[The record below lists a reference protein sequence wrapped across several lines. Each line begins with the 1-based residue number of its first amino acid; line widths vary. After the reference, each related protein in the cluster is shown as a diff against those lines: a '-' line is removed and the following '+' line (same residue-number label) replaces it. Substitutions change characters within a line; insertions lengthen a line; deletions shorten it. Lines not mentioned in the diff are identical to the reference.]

1 MPVFIP
7 YRDERGHKPFRQDL
21 VVTIRNG
28 ESISQGY
35 VELDDCYTVV
45 GIYMPAAWTEAN
57 IGFLTTYP
65 TIAIP
70 DSQVQPITGDVWQL
84 INEPGGT
91 DYVEIQVAAGEYTY
105 IDPSILS
112 GCRFLRIQSIIDG
125 TPTAQGADR
134 SVRLVV
140 RPV

>member
-1 MPVFIP
+1 MPIFLP
-7 YRDERGHKPFRQDL
+7 YRDERGHKPFRQD
-21 VVTIRNG
+21 VVTTIRNG

-35 VELDDCYTVV
+35 IELDDCYTVV
-45 GIYMPAAWTEAN
+45 GIYMPAAWTEAD

-65 TIAIP
+65 TSAIP
-70 DSQVQPITGDVWQL
+70 DSQVQPIVGDVWQS
-84 INEPGGT
+84 INLPGSA
-91 DYVEIQVAAGEYTY
+91 DLLAIQVTAGEYTY

-112 GCRFLRIQSIIDG
+112 GCRFLRIQSIL
-125 TPTAQGADR
+125 QGAGVPQGAAR